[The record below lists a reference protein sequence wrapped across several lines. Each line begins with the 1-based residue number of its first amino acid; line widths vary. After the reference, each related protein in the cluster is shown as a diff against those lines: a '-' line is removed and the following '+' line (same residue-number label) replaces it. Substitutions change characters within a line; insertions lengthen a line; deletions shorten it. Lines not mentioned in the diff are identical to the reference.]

1 MEKLNISEQRAGN
14 LPSDAVGLE
23 VKADEFNLLEVMEL
37 FADICLTDSLYLLQT
52 LHESEGVPERCIEPA
67 MTDIVSLK
75 LSPFGR
81 RLRQIH

>member
-1 MEKLNISEQRAGN
+1 MEKLNVSEQRAGN
-14 LPSDAVGLE
+14 LPGDAMALE
-23 VKADEFNLLEVMEL
+23 AKADEFNLLEVMEL
-37 FADICLTDSLYLLQT
+37 FSDICLTDSLYLLQT
-52 LHESEGVPERCIEPA
+52 LHESANVPEICIEPA

>member
-1 MEKLNISEQRAGN
+1 MEKLDMSEQRADN
-14 LPSDAVGLE
+14 LPSDAAVE
-23 VKADEFNLLEVMEL
+23 TVIADEFNLLEVME
-37 FADICLTDSLYLLQT
+37 FFSDVCLTDSLYLLQT
-52 LHESEGVPERCIEPA
+52 LHESAGVPESRIEPA